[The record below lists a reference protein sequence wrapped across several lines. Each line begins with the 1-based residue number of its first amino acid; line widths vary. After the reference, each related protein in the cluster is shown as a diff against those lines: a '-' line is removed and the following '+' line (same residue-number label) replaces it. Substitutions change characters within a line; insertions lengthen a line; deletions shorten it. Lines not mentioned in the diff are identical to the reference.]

1 MTESN
6 QNKMESPHRR
16 RRWPWV
22 VGALLALVII
32 SAIQV
37 AFVSGQK
44 TAGPVNRARPRFDS
58 DARWVPSRPFMFVSI
73 ADRPSPDGL
82 VWLRV
87 SFGKRPAEVFL
98 LFDLKERK
106 MVGQLTGA
114 NMAIRP
120 RPAGRFVCITE
131 ERIDN
136 GIIGSLLG
144 RHVTKIGKLQ
154 NGTRRREGWLLNF
167 NRPEIGH
174 YYWTAHTHRHVA
186 SQNGKLLII
195 DTFQPTGRSMRGG
208 PHLFEVDANGSV
220 SLEFNSG
227 ISGVWW
233 NNTEIITHTGGF
245 STMDIT
251 TGVTRRLVPADALKG
266 FVKASGWKRGIY
278 ELLLSASN
286 GKVYLKTKF
295 EYQPNWLAAFDVATT
310 NLTICSTNLLPDVRG
325 AAEVNSSG
333 THLLHRDRRQA
344 WLVTNLKTGTT
355 TTVVSPQDPFPF
367 SRALSSTETRLSTI
381 KSTIKKIRSH
391 LRLGRI
397 ESYPTVSS
405 DKRSLIPR
413 YLAKTASPALFPP
426 FLLFD

>member
-1 MTESN
+1 
-6 QNKMESPHRR
+6 
-16 RRWPWV
+16 
-22 VGALLALVII
+22 
-32 SAIQV
+32 
-37 AFVSGQK
+37 
-44 TAGPVNRARPRFDS
+44 
-58 DARWVPSRPFMFVSI
+58 MFVSI

-208 PHLFEVDANGSV
+208 PPLFEVDANGSV

-227 ISGVWW
+227 ISGAWW

-278 ELLLSASN
+278 ELLLGASN

-295 EYQPNWLAAFDVATT
+295 EYQPNWLAAFDVAIT

-381 KSTIKKIRSH
+381 KKIRSH

>member
-1 MTESN
+1 LQPLPQFSHITDRNFAIRSDSGGLLTMTESN

-144 RHVTKIGKLQ
+144 RHVTKIGQLQ
-154 NGTRRREGWLLNF
+154 NGTRRWEGWFLNF
-167 NRPEIGH
+167 NKSTIGH
-174 YYWTAHTHRHVA
+174 YSWRAHPFDHRVSPDGRILIMH
-186 SQNGKLLII
+186 SLETTWRGMFLGK
-195 DTFQPTGRSMRGG
+195 
-208 PHLFEVDANGSV
+208 HLFDVD
-220 SLEFNSG
+220 SG
-227 ISGVWW
+227 GIDNLKINYRDSGVWW
-233 NNTEIITHTGGF
+233 SNTEMIYHTGGF
-245 STMDIT
+245 SAIDVTS
-251 TGVTRRLVPADALKG
+251 GATRRLVPADALKG
-266 FVKASGWKRGIY
+266 FVKASGWKKRIY
-278 ELLLSASN
+278 ELLPSASN
-286 GKVYLKTKF
+286 GKVYLRTKF
-295 EYQPNWLAAFDVATT
+295 ESRPNWLAAFDVGTT
-310 NLTICSTNLLPDVRG
+310 NLTICSTNLPPHVRG

-355 TTVVSPQDPFPF
+355 KPLISPRTTAFF
-367 SRALSSTETRLSTI
+367 TRALFHRD
-381 KSTIKKIRSH
+381 KIIYH
-391 LRLGRI
+391 D
-397 ESYPTVSS
+397 EKTVHITDLDGSN
-405 DKRSLIPR
+405 RVQ
-413 YLAKTASPALFPP
+413 LFPP
-426 FLLFD
+426 TSDP